1 MNKTMANRYRG
12 GRRFAEMT
20 LNVTKSERTA
30 LITRVREA
38 IARETDANGARLQ
51 RLQQFLAKLDRRTS
65 GAFKVARQSRS
76 PQ

>member
-1 MNKTMANRYRG
+1 MANRYRV
-12 GRRFAEMT
+12 GRRFAEMP
-20 LNVTKSERTA
+20 LNVTKRERTA

-38 IARETDANGARLQ
+38 IARETDGNGAGLKRLK
-51 RLQQFLAKLDRRTS
+51 QFLAKFDRRTS